1 MINDLLHAKRG
12 YMAGIIKFV
21 HVLIILLSLF
31 HVAKNDDGKLLLLFT
46 ILLIRRQY
54 SSNVS

>member
-1 MINDLLHAKRG
+1 
-12 YMAGIIKFV
+12 MAGIIKFV